1 MVRKHAPAGWR
12 IGVFSLPNIGPNASK
27 QTFRTG
33 LSRVL
38 DVPPPRDE
46 TQIIEIREFFP
57 SGALELRLRPGD
69 AGRDP
74 IWAGPPIV
82 GFDDSVGRI
91 RAAYQRKKKQARR
104 APVPVLLAV
113 DGTSPIVDDFAAFDR
128 ALIGT
133 RVTVFDRLGQ
143 QSHRFDLYGEFGNRS
158 FTGEMPTFAGVLAF
172 IRVLDRRFTAAN
184 C

>member
-1 MVRKHAPAGWR
+1 
-12 IGVFSLPNIGPNASK
+12 VFSLPNIGPNASK
-27 QTFRTG
+27 QTFRTA

-57 SGALELRLRPGD
+57 SGALELRLWPGD

-82 GFDDSVGRI
+82 GFDDSVERI

-104 APVPVLLAV
+104 TTVPVLLAV

-143 QSHRFDLYGEFGNRS
+143 HSHRFDLDGSSVTGRAPEKSRLSQECSLS
-158 FTGEMPTFAGVLAF
+158 FECWSPECPIQCCFPTFA
-172 IRVLDRRFTAAN
+172 
-184 C
+184 